1 MREYK
6 DGRVDHTQSRL
17 CLWLLGSPPDQI
29 HIIQFAWDPTIKC
42 DESPAKELGII
53 ARLKK
58 NANK

>member
-29 HIIQFAWDPTIKC
+29 HKPQLAWDPTVKALPYAM
-42 DESPAKELGII
+42 EE
-53 ARLKK
+53 
-58 NANK
+58 